1 MADGYRF
8 PALKWLMSFEAAAR
22 HLSFTAAAEEL
33 GLTQAA
39 ISYQIRMLESQVG
52 FPLFERRPRH
62 LRLTDMG
69 HAYLPSVRKAFD
81 ELFAST
87 TGLFGPIGERS
98 VTIRVAVSF
107 AVLCLAPRLKDFQAR
122 YPAIKVRVWSS
133 IWANA
138 IQSTEADFDIRFGAG
153 KWPDYDA
160 TLLTPEQ
167 AVVVCSPNF
176 AAGLAPSTGL
186 GDLPAEQMISVA
198 GQDDLWMR
206 ARAEGGAAA
215 PLGGGFK
222 VDTSLAS
229 AELAASGIGCAIL
242 LRRFAMPYLRAG
254 RLVTPFTLDL
264 GLSRSHYLLMP
275 IGRERPR
282 PEVLLLRDWL
292 LALDWDEEAQD
303 SASAS

>member
-1 MADGYRF
+1 MSVGYRF

-39 ISYQIRMLESQVG
+39 ISYQIRMLEQQVG
-52 FPLFERRPRH
+52 FPLFDRRPRH
-62 LRLTDMG
+62 LTLTDMG

-87 TGLFGPIGERS
+87 TGLFGPMGERS

-107 AVLCLAPRLKDFQAR
+107 AVLCLAPRLKLFQDL
-122 YPAIKVRVWSS
+122 YPEIKVRVWSS

-138 IQSTEADFDIRFGAG
+138 LQSTEADFDIRFGDG

-160 TLLTPEQ
+160 TLLTAEEL
-167 AVVVCSPNF
+167 AVVCSPVF
-176 AAGLAPSTGL
+176 AAGLSGPGAVL
-186 GDLPAEQMISVA
+186 ELPAHQMIGVA
-198 GQDDLWMR
+198 GQDDFWIKLR
-206 ARAEGGAAA
+206 GQGVSEVPVGA
-215 PLGGGFK
+215 GYK
-222 VDTSLAS
+222 VDTSLAA
-229 AELAASGIGCAIL
+229 AELAASGLGCAIL
-242 LRRFAMPYLRAG
+242 LKRFAMPYLQSG
-254 RLVTPFTLDL
+254 RLVMPADLGL
-264 GLSRSHYLLMP
+264 GLSRAHYLLMP

-292 LALDWDEEAQD
+292 LAVDWEGHQPV
-303 SASAS
+303 